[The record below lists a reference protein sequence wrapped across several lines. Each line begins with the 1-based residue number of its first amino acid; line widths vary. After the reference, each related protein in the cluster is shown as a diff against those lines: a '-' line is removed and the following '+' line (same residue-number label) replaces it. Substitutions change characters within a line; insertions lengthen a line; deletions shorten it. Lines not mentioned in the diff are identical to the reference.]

1 MKAHLSLGAARDVAA
16 HAAWA
21 DPRKGKPASAR
32 LPSPLGGVVGRT
44 EIVFRRRIA
53 FVSSSEPRDSLTPN
67 ALGPLH
73 LPGLLAREANTCH
86 APETAL

>member
-1 MKAHLSLGAARDVAA
+1 MHVTRASRTFHNGLHETGGARGLGRPQEREPV
-16 HAAWA
+16 
-21 DPRKGKPASAR
+21 SAR

-73 LPGLLAREANTCH
+73 LPGLLAREANS
-86 APETAL
+86 